1 MLDRSEKPVSFV
13 KAVTLFPSF
22 ERAPNPNR
30 NHKRRGAGLSPMSL
44 VFGGA
49 DAPSARGSQPR
60 SSDIAELPKS
70 RAQVE
75 AIGANLRNLEAQDGA
90 APVTS

>member
-1 MLDRSEKPVSFV
+1 
-13 KAVTLFPSF
+13 
-22 ERAPNPNR
+22 
-30 NHKRRGAGLSPMSL
+30 MSL

-75 AIGANLRNLEAQDGA
+75 AIGANLRNLEAQMALLLLLPNSSDSASNSRMTDHSGRLEA
-90 APVTS
+90 KTTAFLIS